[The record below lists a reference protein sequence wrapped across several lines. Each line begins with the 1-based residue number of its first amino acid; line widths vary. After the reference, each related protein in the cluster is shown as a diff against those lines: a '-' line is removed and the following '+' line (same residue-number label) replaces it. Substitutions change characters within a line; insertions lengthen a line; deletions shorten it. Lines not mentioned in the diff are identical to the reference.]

1 MSEKT
6 RLVIGSDILGSI
18 LRKPLIE
25 YIQQTYSTNIILY
38 DAGDDN
44 EQMYPKVAYKVAKWI
59 QEGKFDRGV
68 LICGTGIGMSI
79 TANKVKGIYAA
90 LVWDPYSAERAQ
102 KSNKAQI
109 ITFGAQVMGLETAK
123 KLLDIWLNSYYVS
136 GGRSEPK
143 LQIISDIEQKE
154 FK

>member
-1 MSEKT
+1 MPEKM
-6 RLVIGSDILGSI
+6 RLIIGSDVLGSV
-18 LRKPLIE
+18 LRKPLID
-25 YIQQTYSTNIILY
+25 YIKGKYPMIMLF

-44 EQMYPKVAYKVAKWI
+44 EQIYPKVAYKVAKMI
-59 QEGKFDRGV
+59 QEKKFDRGI

-79 TANKVKGIYAA
+79 TANKVKGINAA

-102 KSNKAQI
+102 KSNNAQI
-109 ITFGAQVMGLETAK
+109 ITFGAQVMGLESVK
-123 KLLDIWLNSYYVS
+123 KLLDIWLESYYVP

-143 LQIISDIEQKE
+143 IQEIANIEQIE